1 MPVVNP
7 FLETKPVVPAILGAA
22 LAAFLV
28 LIVGLVILFSADAP
42 NVVAANGTVP
52 LNVGM
57 IGRIALEFLRG
68 DTCAAGLTKIIGLD
82 CRFQYLDRVFQ
93 AIAGS
98 RSASIHT
105 VTLPLAITV
114 SWGTTPYM
122 MYTGASKRE
131 RFVTLRGWRLLF
143 DGEGRSSLRAAIART
158 GRLLKRGL
166 WLLPHVQLTS
176 ECEGYNILTLG
187 TQGSAKTSTL
197 RGLVEQ
203 CEARGD
209 QMFIHEVKGDFTAGF
224 PINSFILVAPHDR
237 RSAAYDIARDIR
249 NEKHAREF
257 AAHAVQKSNHDSMW
271 GDAARGAWAD
281 LVMTLQAENPGHWS
295 WDDLASV
302 LLSPGETIKATLDAA
317 GKNSAS
323 RLIFGSDNPEDNR
336 TTMSILVTMWV
347 AALTTVLPLAEAWRD
362 VPVSRRF
369 SLRQWLDEPTAYP
382 RVIVLQKSSEYPE
395 LSGAIGGFL
404 IDRLIALALRPGR
417 QRNPTRKLVFCLD
430 ELPECGNG
438 HIQGLPRLLNT
449 GREFGIVT
457 LVGIQEISHLI
468 EIYGENLANV
478 LLGRFRIKLI
488 HQLNAGDSAER
499 ISALLGE
506 RRIEYPGPPVRDQV
520 SGCWVRETVRETA
533 PVYPADRLES
543 DLGVTKKGRH
553 KTARILVMGLGNP
566 AIVDVPLSVWRDR
579 RPGHVPAAWTG
590 E

>member
-1 MPVVNP
+1 MSITNP
-7 FLETKPVVPAILGAA
+7 FLETKSLVHAILGSA
-22 LAAFLV
+22 LVAFLV
-28 LIVGLVILFSADAP
+28 LIVGLAVLFSAEAP
-42 NVVAANGTVP
+42 YVVAAHGSVP
-52 LNVGM
+52 LNLQM
-57 IGRIALEFLRG
+57 IGQIVLEFLRG
-68 DTCAAGLTKIIGLD
+68 DTCSPGLTRIIGLD
-82 CRFQYLDRVFQ
+82 CRFLYLDHVFQ

-98 RSASIHT
+98 RPASIHV
-105 VTLPLAITV
+105 VTLLTAIVV
-114 SWGTTPYM
+114 SGATTACM
-122 MYTGASKRE
+122 MYATMSKRE
-131 RFVTLRGWRLLF
+131 RYVTLRGWRLLF
-143 DGEGRSSLRAAIART
+143 DGDGRASLRAAIAKT
-158 GRLLKRGL
+158 GRLLKQGL

-176 ECEGYNILTLG
+176 ECEGYNVLALG

-197 RGLVEQ
+197 RGLSEQ

-209 QMFIHEVKGDFTAGF
+209 QLFIHEVKGDFTAGL
-224 PINSFILVAPHDR
+224 PINQFILVAPHDR

-257 AAHAVQKSNHDSMW
+257 AAHAVAKSDHDSMW
-271 GDAARGAWAD
+271 GDGARAVWAD
-281 LVMTLQAENPGHWS
+281 LVMTLHAETPGGWS

-302 LLSPGETIKATLDAA
+302 LLSPGETIKATLEAA

-323 RLIFGSDNPEDNR
+323 RLIFGSDNPEENR

-362 VPVSRRF
+362 VAATRRF
-369 SLRQWLDEPTAYP
+369 SLRQWLDEPRAYP

-417 QRNPTRKLVFCLD
+417 PRNPTRKLVFCLD

-438 HIQGLPRLLNT
+438 RIQGLPRLLNT

-457 LVGIQEISHLI
+457 LAGIQEIAHLV

-499 ISALLGE
+499 ISALLGD
-506 RRIEYPGPPVRDQV
+506 RRIEYLGPPVRDQV
-520 SGCWVRETVRETA
+520 TGRWIRETVRETT
-533 PVYPADRLES
+533 PVCPPDRLES
-543 DLGVTKKGRH
+543 DLGVTKKGRN
-553 KTARILVMGLGNP
+553 KTSRMLVMGLGNP
-566 AIVDVPLSVWRDR
+566 AIVEVPLTVWRDR
-579 RPGHVPAAWTG
+579 RPGHVPATWTG

>member
-1 MPVVNP
+1 MSIVNP
-7 FLETKPVVPAILGAA
+7 FVETKPTMPAILGATLVA
-22 LAAFLV
+22 CLILIAGLA
-28 LIVGLVILFSADAP
+28 ILFSLHAP
-42 NVVAANGTVP
+42 YVTAAKGNAP
-52 LNVGM
+52 LNVQM
-57 IGRIALEFLRG
+57 IGLIVLEFFRG
-68 DTCAAGLTKIIGLD
+68 DTCSPGLTKLIGLN

-93 AIAGS
+93 AIAAS

-105 VTLPLAITV
+105 VTLPLAIAV
-114 SWGTTPYM
+114 SWGTTAYM
-122 MYTGASKRE
+122 MYAAASKGE

-143 DGEGRSSLRAAIART
+143 DGEGRASLRGVIART
-158 GRLLKRGL
+158 GQILKRGL
-166 WLLPHVQLTS
+166 WLLPRVQLTS
-176 ECEGYNILTLG
+176 ECEGYNILALG

-203 CEARGD
+203 CEARDD
-209 QMFIHEVKGDFTAGF
+209 QIFIHEVKGDFTSGL
-224 PINSFILVAPHDR
+224 PINPFILVAPHDR

-257 AAHAVQKSNHDSMW
+257 AAHAVAKSDHDSMW
-271 GDAARGAWAD
+271 GDGARAVWAD
-281 LVMTLQAENPGHWS
+281 LVMTLHAENPGDWS

-302 LLSPGETIKATLDAA
+302 LLSPGESIKATLDTA

-323 RLIFGSDNPEDNR
+323 RLIFGSDKPEDNR

-347 AALTTVLPLAEAWRD
+347 AALTTVLPLAEAWHN
-362 VPVSRRF
+362 VPVTRRF
-369 SLRQWLDEPTAYP
+369 SLRQWLDEPTTYP

-457 LVGIQEISHLI
+457 LAGIQEIAHLV

-520 SGCWVRETVRETA
+520 TGRWVRETVREMA
-533 PVYPADRLES
+533 PVCPVDRLER
-543 DLGVTKKGRH
+543 DLGVTKMGGR
-553 KTARILVMGLGNP
+553 KTTRMLVMGLGNP
-566 AIVDVPLSVWRDR
+566 AIVDVPLTVWRDR
-579 RPGHVPAAWTG
+579 RPGHVPAPWTG

>member
-1 MPVVNP
+1 MSTVNP
-7 FLETKPVVPAILGAA
+7 FVETKPLVPTILGAT

-28 LIVGLVILFSADAP
+28 LIVGLAILFSADAP
-42 NVVAANGTVP
+42 YVVGANGIVP
-52 LNVGM
+52 LNLQM
-57 IGRIALEFLRG
+57 MGRIALEFLRG
-68 DTCAAGLTKIIGLD
+68 DTCVAGLTKVIGLD

-93 AIAGS
+93 AIAAS
-98 RSASIHT
+98 RSASIHA
-105 VTLPLAITV
+105 VTLPLAIAV
-114 SWGTTPYM
+114 SWGTTAYM
-122 MYTGASKRE
+122 MHAATSKCE

-143 DGEGRSSLRAAIART
+143 DGEGRASLRGVIART

-176 ECEGYNILTLG
+176 ECEGYNILALG

-209 QMFIHEVKGDFTAGF
+209 QMFIHEVKGDFTAGL
-224 PINSFILVAPHDR
+224 PINPFILVAPHDR
-237 RSAAYDIARDIR
+237 RSAAYNIARDIR

-257 AAHAVQKSNHDSMW
+257 AAHAVQKSDHDSMW
-271 GDAARGAWAD
+271 GDAARAAWAD
-281 LVMTLQAENPGHWS
+281 LVMTLHAENPGDWS

-302 LLSPGETIKATLDAA
+302 LLSPGETIKATLEAA
-317 GKNSAS
+317 GKDSAS

-362 VPVSRRF
+362 VPLARRF
-369 SLRQWLDEPTAYP
+369 SLRQWLDEPMAYP

-417 QRNPTRKLVFCLD
+417 QPNPTRKLVFCLD

-449 GREFGIVT
+449 GREFGIVI
-457 LVGIQEISHLI
+457 LAGVQEIAHLV

-499 ISALLGE
+499 VSALLGE
-506 RRIEYPGPPVRDQV
+506 RRIEYPGPPVRDQA
-520 SGCWVRETVRETA
+520 SDRWVRETVRETV
-533 PVYPADRLES
+533 PVCPADRLES
-543 DLGVTKKGRH
+543 DLGVTKSGRH
-553 KTARILVMGLGNP
+553 TTARIVVMGLGNP
-566 AIVDVPLSVWRDR
+566 AIVDVPLTVWSDR
-579 RPGHVPAAWTG
+579 RPGHVPAPWTG

>member
-7 FLETKPVVPAILGAA
+7 FLEIKPVMPAILGAT
-22 LAAFLV
+22 LVAFLV
-28 LIVGLVILFSADAP
+28 LIVGLGILFAADAP
-42 NVVAANGTVP
+42 YVVAANGTVP
-52 LNVGM
+52 LNLQM
-57 IGRIALEFLRG
+57 IGRIVLEFLRG
-68 DTCAAGLTKIIGLD
+68 DTCAAGLTKLIGLD
-82 CRFQYLDRVFQ
+82 CRLQYLDRVFQ
-93 AIAGS
+93 AIAAS
-98 RSASIHT
+98 RAASIRA
-105 VTLPLAITV
+105 VTLPLAV
-114 SWGTTPYM
+114 AVAWGTTAYM
-122 MYTGASKRE
+122 MYAATPKCE

-143 DGEGRSSLRAAIART
+143 DSDGRTSLRAAIGRT

-166 WLLPHVQLTS
+166 WLVPHVQLTS
-176 ECEGYNILTLG
+176 EAEGFNVIALG
-187 TQGSAKTSTL
+187 AQGSAKTSTL
-197 RGLVEQ
+197 RSLVEQ

-209 QMFIHEVKGDFTAGF
+209 QIFIHEVKGDFTAGL
-224 PINSFILVAPHDR
+224 PINPFILVAPHDR

-257 AAHAVQKSNHDSMW
+257 AAHAVAKSDHDSMW
-271 GDAARGAWAD
+271 GDGARAVWAD
-281 LVMTLQAENPGHWS
+281 LVMTLHAETPGGWS

-302 LLSPGETIKATLDAA
+302 LLSPGETIKATLEAA

-323 RLIFGSDNPEDNR
+323 RLIFGSQNPEENR

-362 VPVSRRF
+362 VSTTRRF

-417 QRNPTRKLVFCLD
+417 PRNPTRKLVFCLD

-457 LVGIQEISHLI
+457 LAGIQEIAHLV

-506 RRIEYPGPPVRDQV
+506 RRIEYLGPPVRDQV
-520 SGCWVRETVRETA
+520 TSRWLRETVRETA
-533 PVYPADRLES
+533 PVCPPDRLES

-553 KTARILVMGLGNP
+553 KTARMLVMGLGNP
-566 AIVDVPLSVWRDR
+566 AIVEVPLTVWRDR
-579 RPGHVPAAWTG
+579 RPGHVPAHWTG